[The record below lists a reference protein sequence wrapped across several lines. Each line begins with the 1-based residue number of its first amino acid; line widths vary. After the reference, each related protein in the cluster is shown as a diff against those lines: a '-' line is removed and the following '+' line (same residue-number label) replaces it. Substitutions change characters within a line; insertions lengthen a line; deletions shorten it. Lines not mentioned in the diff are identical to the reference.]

1 MGLSSVHHMR
11 YDVVIFDNDGVLV
24 DSEPIAHRV
33 LSGYLTELGYPTTLE
48 ESYRE
53 FLGNAGHNVH
63 DVIRERYRGWLPE
76 DFEARC
82 HERVFAAFRA
92 GLAASAGAAELLKA
106 LQRRD
111 LLYCLASSSHHGWIR
126 LSLDLAGLREHL
138 AEDRIFSAQDVGV
151 GKLAPDLFLHAAKS
165 MGVLPERCLV
175 IEDSPNGVL
184 AARSA
189 GMDVYG
195 YTALTDPAKLTA
207 AGATGL
213 IAELPEVLSLLAL

>member
-1 MGLSSVHHMR
+1 MR

-48 ESYRE
+48 ESYRD

-63 DVIRERYRGWLPE
+63 DVITERYRGRLPK

-92 GLAASAGAAELLKA
+92 ELVASAGAEELLKA
-106 LQRRD
+106 LQQRD
-111 LLYCLASSSHHGWIR
+111 LPYCLASSSNHEWIR

-138 AEDRIFSAQDVGV
+138 ADGRIFSAQDVGV
-151 GKLAPDLFLHAAKS
+151 GKPAPDLFLHAAKTL
-165 MGVLPERCLV
+165 GVAPERCLV
-175 IEDSPNGVL
+175 VEDSPNGVL

-195 YTALTDPAKLTA
+195 FTRPQGRAGSPGGRPARPSGRRRRIRGW
-207 AGATGL
+207 AGPGCG
-213 IAELPEVLSLLAL
+213 